1 MIHVLS
7 NPQWPPSDLLHWPGL
22 TVVLGAV
29 IHSLSYFGE
38 QKPNKPVRNYSSF
51 TEICDSGQ
59 SL

>member
-7 NPQWPPSDLLHWPGL
+7 NPQWPPSDLLDWPGL

-51 TEICDSGQ
+51 TVA
-59 SL
+59 